1 MRPKLQVAPLYLR
14 KVRDL
19 EGIDGRYFG
28 ILSGLPPAGRHRSPV
43 SLREH
48 DGRDGSGTSF
58 KSAKSSRSMMA
69 NRVFCRNHLR

>member
-28 ILSGLPPAGRHRSPV
+28 ILSGLPPAGRHRS
-43 SLREH
+43 R
-48 DGRDGSGTSF
+48 
-58 KSAKSSRSMMA
+58 SAFANMTVAMGAAPLSSQR
-69 NRVFCRNHLR
+69 NRAAR